1 MLLAAIPLR
10 IKGSDRRIPTL
21 FTNPFV
27 RNLALASL
35 GFAVLSWGHAEL
47 DRKRLL
53 EPLPITEH
61 LQDVARALLPP
72 FLPEEVE
79 HDWNLEMSR
88 DEAVPIVAQPIEQLP
103 IIEEDDDEAKKLP
116 KKVRRHLLYLY
127 RSTPKPQSL
136 PSTVKQWRL
145 RLHARKALSDR
156 AKRLEIYD
164 QLVALQVLKK
174 RAISRKKQNGKN
186 RSKLEESSNHLGYAL
201 ITGASRGIGRALAV
215 ELARW
220 EIPLILV
227 ARDEDR
233 LVRLA
238 TDLERC
244 YGVKCCVLPADLSKP
259 GAAEKIYKATTSA
272 GLQVDVLVNN
282 AGLSSSGE
290 FVDME
295 EQTLQHILQ
304 VNAMAV
310 ASLSHLYGSDMKK
323 RRRGRILIVS
333 SIVGVSYAGP
343 TVAAYAATKAFE
355 KVLGLSM
362 AKELEVYGVGV
373 TCLLPGAVGDSSFR
387 RSSGSADALCW
398 KVPFYVKSCESV
410 ADQGVRA
417 LLLGDLEV
425 IPGWQN
431 RAFAKIL
438 LPVLP
443 QRGITLITE
452 MAWNPL
458 SHLKPNLRRNA
469 KRRPA
474 REEIV
479 VEDVR
484 EPMPR
489 FSWPGNAQK
498 MPPAILKIPDST
510 RTVPSDG
517 DNENDQS
524 KIDSRGDRVFA
535 APARPE
541 TDIWILGAPDQEVAD
556 DMSTFQTQIP
566 NHDEDIATSSDTHT
580 SLGEESVDGDHNS
593 TLKSEPVPAES

>member
-1 MLLAAIPLR
+1 VLLAAIPLR
-10 IKGSDRRIPTL
+10 TRGSERRIPTL
-21 FTNPFV
+21 FTNSFV

-53 EPLPITEH
+53 EPLPISEH
-61 LQDVARALLPP
+61 LQDVARAILPP

-79 HDWNLEMSR
+79 RDWDLDMTL
-88 DEAVPIVAQPIEQLP
+88 DEAVPIMELPIEQLTN
-103 IIEEDDDEAKKLP
+103 IEDDDDEAKRLP
-116 KKVRRHLLYLY
+116 KKLRRHLQYLY

-136 PSTVKQWRL
+136 PLTVKQWRL
-145 RLHARKALSDR
+145 RRRERKALSDR
-156 AKRLEIYD
+156 AKRFEIYD
-164 QLVALQVLKK
+164 QLVALQTLKK
-174 RAISRKKQNGKN
+174 RVITRKKQNGRN
-186 RSKLEESSNHLGYAL
+186 RSKQEESSNPLGYAL

-227 ARDEDR
+227 ARDEER

-259 GAAEKIYKATTSA
+259 GAAEKVYKATTAA
-272 GLQVDVLVNN
+272 GLQVEVLVNN

-295 EQTLQHILQ
+295 ETNLQHILQ

-387 RSSGSADALCW
+387 KSSGSADAVCW
-398 KVPFYVKSCESV
+398 RIPFYVKSCESV

-438 LPVLP
+438 LPILP

-458 SHLKPNLRRNA
+458 SHMKPNLRRNA
-469 KRRPA
+469 RR
-474 REEIV
+474 RSDKEEGV
-479 VEDVR
+479 TEDVK

-489 FSWPGNAQK
+489 FTWPGNVQR
-498 MPPAILKIPDST
+498 MPPVVIKIPDAQMEA
-510 RTVPSDG
+510 PNDG
-517 DNENDQS
+517 DNDNDQS
-524 KIDSRGDRVFA
+524 LKDSSGEQVS
-535 APARPE
+535 APVAHPE
-541 TDIWILGAPDQEVAD
+541 TDVWILEATDQEEEVD
-556 DMSTFQTQIP
+556 DTSTAQSQIQD
-566 NHDEDIATSSDTHT
+566 HDEDLSTSSDATPPI
-580 SLGEESVDGDHNS
+580 GEKSVDDI
-593 TLKSEPVPAES
+593 SEPALPLEP

>member
-1 MLLAAIPLR
+1 M
-10 IKGSDRRIPTL
+10 
-21 FTNPFV
+21 
-27 RNLALASL
+27 
-35 GFAVLSWGHAEL
+35 
-47 DRKRLL
+47 L

-61 LQDVARALLPP
+61 LQDVARAILPP

-79 HDWNLEMSR
+79 HDWNLDVSLET
-88 DEAVPIVAQPIEQLP
+88 EPIVEEPIEQLTN
-103 IIEEDDDEAKKLP
+103 IEDDDEEAKKLQ
-116 KKVRRHLLYLY
+116 KKLRRHLLYLY
-127 RSTPKPQSL
+127 RSPPKPQSL

-145 RLHARKALSDR
+145 RRHARKALSDR
-156 AKRLEIYD
+156 AKRLELYD
-164 QLVALQVLKK
+164 QLVALQALKK
-174 RAISRKKQNGKN
+174 RAVSRKKQNGKN
-186 RSKLEESSNHLGYAL
+186 RSKVEESINPLGYAL

-227 ARDEDR
+227 ARDEER

-244 YGVKCCVLPADLSKP
+244 YGVKCCVLPVDLSKP
-259 GAAEKIYKATTSA
+259 GAAEKVYKATTAA

-295 EQTLQHILQ
+295 EQNLQHILQ

-310 ASLSHLYGSDMKK
+310 ASLSHSYGSDMKK

-373 TCLLPGAVGDSSFR
+373 TCLMPGAVGDSSFR
-387 RSSGSADALCW
+387 RSSGSTDAICW
-398 KVPFYVKSCESV
+398 KIPFYVKSCESV

-438 LPVLP
+438 LPILP

-452 MAWNPL
+452 TAWNPL
-458 SHLKPNLRRNA
+458 SNLKPNLRRNA
-469 KRRPA
+469 RRRPPTQA
-474 REEIV
+474 VV
-479 VEDVR
+479 VEDVKDT
-484 EPMPR
+484 MPR
-489 FSWPGNAQK
+489 FTWPGNVQK
-498 MPPAILKIPDST
+498 MPPAIIKIPDSPIKA
-510 RTVPSDG
+510 PSDRD
-517 DNENDQS
+517 DNKDQS
-524 KIDSRGDRVFA
+524 LIDSSGEQVFTP
-535 APARPE
+535 PARPE
-541 TDIWILGAPDQEVAD
+541 TTIWILGATDPEVAD
-556 DMSTFQTQIP
+556 DIAAEPSQIP
-566 NHDEDIATSSDTHT
+566 NHDEGIATRSDVHP
-580 SLGEESVDGDHNS
+580 SIERESVDVIPNS
-593 TLKSEPVPAES
+593 TLKSDPQPVEL